1 MTFYF
6 RGIVTGVYTTN
17 SADSVFYVLNSSQAN
32 IVIVDDSKQM
42 EKVQSI
48 RHKLP
53 NLKAIIQTV
62 PPYQPYV
69 KREDGLY
76 RWSELEEMN
85 VDDMNDEFNSRLENM
100 SINEC
105 CCLVYTSGTVGTPKG
120 VMLNHDNLTWD
131 AYVIGKRLY
140 EIQYGK
146 EVLISYLPLSHIAAQ
161 MVDIFLSLQFA
172 CTVYFGD
179 KDALKVYY

>member
-1 MTFYF
+1 M
-6 RGIVTGVYTTN
+6 YTTN
-17 SADSVFYVLNSSQAN
+17 SEDSVFYVLNSSQAN

-42 EKVQSI
+42 DKIQSI

-69 KREDGLY
+69 KREDGLF

-85 VDDMNDEFNSRLENM
+85 VDDMNDEFNLRLESM

-120 VMLNHDNLTWD
+120 MLF
-131 AYVIGKRLY
+131 K
-140 EIQYGK
+140 
-146 EVLISYLPLSHIAAQ
+146 
-161 MVDIFLSLQFA
+161 
-172 CTVYFGD
+172 C
-179 KDALKVYY
+179 